1 MRADPKAGV
10 FYHKERSLSRES
22 VVLIRLMADDTYK
35 RILER
40 ADRFFADVSREQPQH
55 LQCGRGCTFCCYGL
69 FEIGA
74 ADVAVIAD
82 GLSRLHP
89 KRRAMIIRKAE
100 EIIASTN
107 HPNLRESSPEEK
119 EAFFDRTA
127 ATPCPNLSDAGEC
140 MIYESRP
147 LVCRTF
153 GLPIRDGKRYIG
165 DICDLN
171 FNEASDAEK
180 SAAAWDLQWEDAI
193 GVEDE
198 FTIPEA
204 IVLAARMRG
213 WR

>member
-1 MRADPKAGV
+1 
-10 FYHKERSLSRES
+10 
-22 VVLIRLMADDTYK
+22 MADDNYR

-40 ADRFFADVSREQPQH
+40 ADGFFAKVSREQGQH

-69 FEIGA
+69 FEIGSG
-74 ADVAVIAD
+74 DVAVIAD

-89 KRRAMIIRKAE
+89 MRRAMIIRKAE
-100 EIIASTN
+100 EIIESSK
-107 HPNLRESSPEEK
+107 HPNLRECSPKEK
-119 EAFFDRTA
+119 EAFFDRTSS
-127 ATPCPNLSDAGEC
+127 TPCPNLSDSGEC
-140 MIYESRP
+140 LIYDSRP

-153 GLPIRDGKRYIG
+153 GLPIRDGGKYIG

-171 FNEASDAEK
+171 FNEATAAEK
-180 SAAAWDLQWEDAI
+180 REAAWDLQWEDAV

-204 IVLAARMRG
+204 IVLAARLRG